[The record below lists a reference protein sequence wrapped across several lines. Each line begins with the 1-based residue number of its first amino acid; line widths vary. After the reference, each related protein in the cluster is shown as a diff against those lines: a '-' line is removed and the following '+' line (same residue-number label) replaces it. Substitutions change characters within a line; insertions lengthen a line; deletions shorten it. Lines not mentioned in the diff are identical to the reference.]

1 MKTLKTLC
9 AIALL
14 AASGTSQAEP
24 GDYMNLQLG
33 IADVDGFD
41 EGLVAIGTLGRPLP
55 NINKNFS
62 VEGEFSTTILD
73 PDTTIAGNSIEVSY
87 FTLGGYG
94 VYTLPLNQYMNLR
107 GRAGIIYYDTD
118 VSVNGPGYRGS
129 DDGFELS
136 VGFGMTYDINK
147 KMDFIAEYTIIESDI
162 SHLSAGIHYR
172 F

>member
-14 AASGTSQAEP
+14 AVAGTSQAEP

-41 EGLVAIGTLGRPLP
+41 EGFVAIGTLGRPLP

-62 VEGEFSTTILD
+62 VEGEFTTTIMD
-73 PDTTIAGNSIEVSY
+73 PDTTIAGNSVEVSY

-94 VYTLPLNQYMNLR
+94 VYTLPLNQYTNLR

-118 VSVNGPGYRGS
+118 VSGPGFGGS

-136 VGFGMTYDINK
+136 VGFGVTYDLNK
-147 KMDFIAEYTIIESDI
+147 KMDLIAEYTIIESDI
-162 SHLSAGIHYR
+162 SHLSAGIQYR